1 MEKPIY
7 LNYAATS
14 INKPKEMLDAV
25 CQYLTDDAQMSYN
38 RSLAS
43 DVGTDIIYKAR
54 EEVAQFFNVKDS
66 SHVVFTENITMSLN
80 MVLGGLL
87 EEGDHVIVSS
97 MEHNAVM
104 RPLTLL
110 KKKLGIEITLLP
122 STKEGVVHPKD
133 LEKECGANTKLLVL
147 TGASNVLGTI
157 LPVKEL
163 FKVAKAKNVITI
175 LDSAQTAG
183 FRPIDVERDFID
195 VLNFTGHKS
204 LQALSGIGGFAL
216 TEEVARKM
224 KPWLVGGTGNMSHLL
239 EQPETMP
246 EKFESGT
253 LNAVGI
259 LSLMESIR
267 WINKIGMNNIA
278 AHQMELTEKFL
289 QGLENLPV
297 QVLGT
302 KDIHQTVPVVSLTCD
317 KYTASDLSYQL
328 FEQYNILT
336 RCGLHC
342 APSAHQVA
350 GTYPDGAVRFS
361 FGYGTTVK
369 EVETTLNALRELLD
383 GWWEI

>member
-14 INKPKEMLDAV
+14 INKPKKMLEAV
-25 CQYLTDDAQMSYN
+25 CRHLREDTGLSYN

-43 DVGTDIIYKAR
+43 DVGGDIIYQGR

-66 SHVVFTENITMSLN
+66 SHVVFSENITMSLN
-80 MVLGGLL
+80 MVLNGLL
-87 EEGDHVIVSS
+87 KEGDHVITSS
-97 MEHNAVM
+97 VEHNAVM

-110 KKKLGIEITLLP
+110 KEKLGIEVTLLP
-122 STKEGVVHPKD
+122 SSKEGEVCPKD
-133 LEKECGANTKLLVL
+133 VEKELRPHTKLLVL

-157 LPVKEL
+157 LPIREMFEIARGKGV
-163 FKVAKAKNVITI
+163 FTV

-183 FRPIDVERDFID
+183 FLPVDMEADAID
-195 VLNFTGHKS
+195 VLTFTGHKS
-204 LQALSGIGGFAL
+204 LQALSGIGGFGL
-216 TEEVARKM
+216 TKEVAEKM
-224 KPWLVGGTGNMSHLL
+224 EPWLVGGTGSLSHLL
-239 EQPETMP
+239 KQPENLP

-253 LNAVGI
+253 LNTVGI
-259 LSLMESIR
+259 LSLLESIR
-267 WINKIGMNNIA
+267 WMNETGLNNIA
-278 AHQMELTEKFL
+278 THQLELTEKFL
-289 QGLENLPV
+289 LGLEDLPV

-302 KDIHQTVPVVSLTCD
+302 RDINQTVPVVSLVCD
-317 KYTASDLSYQL
+317 KFSASELSYQL

-350 GTYPDGAVRFS
+350 GTFPDGAVRFS
-361 FGYGTTVK
+361 FGYATTAK
-369 EVETTLNALRELLD
+369 EIEFTLDALGELLD

>member
-1 MEKPIY
+1 MGKPVY

-14 INKPKEMLDAV
+14 INKPKKMLDTV
-25 CQYLTDDAQMSYN
+25 CQYLQEETGLSYN

-43 DVGTDIIYKAR
+43 DVGTDIIYQGR
-54 EEVAQFFNVKDS
+54 EEVARFFNVKDS

-80 MVLGGLL
+80 MVLNGLL
-87 EEGDHVIVSS
+87 KKGDHVVTSAV
-97 MEHNAVM
+97 EHNAVM

-110 KKKLGIEITLLP
+110 KEKLGIEITLLP
-122 STKEGVVHPKD
+122 STKEGVVCLKD
-133 LEKECGANTKLLVL
+133 VEKELRPNTKLLVL

-157 LPVKEL
+157 LPIKEM
-163 FKVAKAKNVITI
+163 FKFAREKGVITV

-183 FRPIDVERDFID
+183 FLPIDMEVDAID
-195 VLNFTGHKS
+195 VLTFTGHKS

-216 TEEVARKM
+216 TKEVAGKM
-224 KPWLVGGTGNMSHLL
+224 KPWLVGGTGSLSHLL
-239 EQPETMP
+239 KQPENLP

-259 LSLMESIR
+259 LSLLESIR
-267 WINKIGMNNIA
+267 WSNEVGINNIA
-278 AHQMELTEKFL
+278 NHQLELTEKFL
-289 QGLENLPV
+289 IGLEGLPV

-302 KDIHQTVPVVSLTCD
+302 KDIKQTVPVVSLVCE
-317 KYTASDLSYQL
+317 KYSASELSYQL
-328 FEQYNILT
+328 FEEYNILT

-350 GTYPDGAVRFS
+350 GTFPDGAVRFS
-361 FGYGTTVK
+361 FGYATTAK
-369 EVETTLNALRELLD
+369 EIEFTLNALGELLD

>member
-25 CQYLTDDAQMSYN
+25 CQYLQEETPLSHN

-43 DVGTDIIYKAR
+43 DVGGDIIYQGR
-54 EEVAQFFNVKDS
+54 EEVAQFFHVKDS

-80 MVLGGLL
+80 MVLNGLL
-87 EEGDHVIVSS
+87 KKGDHVITSS
-97 MEHNAVM
+97 VEHNAVM
-104 RPLTLL
+104 RPLILL
-110 KKKLGIEITLLP
+110 KEKLGIEITLLP
-122 STKEGVVHPKD
+122 TTKEGGACPKD
-133 LEKECGANTKLLVL
+133 IEKELRPHTKLLVL

-157 LPVKEL
+157 LPIKEM
-163 FKVAKAKNVITI
+163 FRVAKAKGVITV

-183 FRPIDVERDFID
+183 FLPIDMEADAID
-195 VLNFTGHKS
+195 VLTFTGHKS

-216 TEEVARKM
+216 TKEVAGKIE
-224 KPWLVGGTGNMSHLL
+224 PWLVGGTGNLSHSL
-239 EQPETMP
+239 EQPETLP

-253 LNAVGI
+253 LNTVGI

-267 WINKIGMNNIA
+267 WINKVGMDNIA
-278 AHQMELTEKFL
+278 THQLKLTKRFL
-289 QGLENLPV
+289 LGLEDLPV

-302 KDIHQTVPVVSLTCD
+302 RNINQTVPVVSLTCE
-317 KYTASDLSYQL
+317 KYSPSELSYQL

-350 GTYPDGAVRFS
+350 GTFPEGAVRFS
-361 FGYGTTVK
+361 FGYTTTIK
-369 EVETTLNALRELLD
+369 EIETTLDTLRKLLS
-383 GWWEI
+383 